1 MSKQHEKI
9 LVATLAALVICGA
22 AALVTQPAAMNIRPA
37 PAQTSA
43 STPIDANLLGIGR
56 ANT

>member
-37 PAQTSA
+37 QTSA